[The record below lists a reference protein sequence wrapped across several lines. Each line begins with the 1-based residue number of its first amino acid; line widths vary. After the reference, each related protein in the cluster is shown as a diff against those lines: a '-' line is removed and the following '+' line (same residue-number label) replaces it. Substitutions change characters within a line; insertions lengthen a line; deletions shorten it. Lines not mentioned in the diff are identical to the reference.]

1 MHLLMEQTVNYR
13 TKECYTLVSEIAGID
28 IRNESEFMA
37 CFVIDAGIRNKL
49 ESIINRNN
57 DFSINRILYRC
68 LIHHSLHLSAADSKY

>member
-1 MHLLMEQTVNYR
+1 LYENLRKIDNENSVVPAQHLLMEQTVYSR

-57 DFSINRILYRC
+57 DFSVSQIL
-68 LIHHSLHLSAADSKY
+68 